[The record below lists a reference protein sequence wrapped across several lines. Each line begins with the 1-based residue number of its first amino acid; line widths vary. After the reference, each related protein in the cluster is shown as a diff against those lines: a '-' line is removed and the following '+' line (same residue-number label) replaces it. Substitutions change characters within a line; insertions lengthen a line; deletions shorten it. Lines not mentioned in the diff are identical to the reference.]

1 MKWENYHLD
10 TAVFKTVD
18 KITLWKNEKG
28 IVDIAKDTLTIKVLL
43 DDKPC
48 GYVFHGK
55 GILLLD
61 TIIETEKG
69 AIGNSI
75 EKTLDKAFLMIGR
88 SEETQQQLTETKNED
103 FTKNYQNQQ
112 QFIET
117 AQHLLD
123 KFFDKYENRHK
134 HSKTLNTI
142 GGLIFAFQNYADKMD
157 ILVVKD
163 SKLVYTSSDKV
174 FVSKGEK
181 VVLTNNENVVV
192 SNHGKSIIIERNCC
206 SGMRMHKGDYEN
218 LLKRHRN

>member
-1 MKWENYHLD
+1 MKRENYQLD
-10 TAVFKTVD
+10 ITVLKTTD
-18 KITLWKNEKG
+18 NITLWKNEKG
-28 IVDIAKDTLTIKVLL
+28 VVDIAEDTLAIKVLL
-43 DDKPC
+43 DNEIC
-48 GYVFHGK
+48 GYIFHGE
-55 GILLLD
+55 GSLLLD

-75 EKTLDKAFLMIGR
+75 EKTLDAAFLMIGR
-88 SEETQQQLTETKNED
+88 SEETQQQLTEAKNED

-117 AQHLLD
+117 AQCLLN
-123 KFFDKYENRHK
+123 KFFNKYENRHK
-134 HSKTLNTI
+134 HSKTLNNI
-142 GGLIFAFQNYADKMD
+142 GGLVFAFQNYADKMD

-206 SGMRMHKGDYEN
+206 SGMRMHKGD
-218 LLKRHRN
+218 H